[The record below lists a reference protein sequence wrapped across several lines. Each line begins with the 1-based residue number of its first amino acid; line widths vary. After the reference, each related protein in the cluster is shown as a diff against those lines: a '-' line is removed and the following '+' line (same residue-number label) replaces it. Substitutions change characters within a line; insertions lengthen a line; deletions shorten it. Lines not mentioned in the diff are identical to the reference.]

1 MARAIG
7 SWLSGPPVPADFQ
20 PGVRLG
26 LPADGPG
33 SVAGIGARLGA
44 FVIDAIVANLLAGLP
59 YVFGVHYSA
68 NARGFVIFGAF
79 LLVEVVF
86 DALFGQTVGKR
97 LLGIRVIRA
106 DGRGLGSVPWLLLR
120 AVLLGMLVP
129 AVVWDR
135 DRRGLHD
142 KAAGVVVVV
151 DPNKAA
157 ARRPPASS
165 VKVSSVK
172 VSPVKASPVKAG
184 AARGAGPART
194 PKKAPTGSAKRKKR
208 R

>member
-7 SWLSGPPVPADFQ
+7 SWLSGPPVPSDFQ

-33 SVAGIGARLGA
+33 SVASIGSRVGA

-68 NARGFVIFGAF
+68 DLRGFVILGAF
-79 LLVEVVF
+79 LLVELIF
-86 DALFGQTVGKR
+86 DVLYGQTIGKR
-97 LLGIRVIRA
+97 LLGIRVIRV
-106 DGRGLGSVPWLLLR
+106 DGDGLGSFPWLLLR

-157 ARRPPASS
+157 ARRPPVA
-165 VKVSSVK
+165 
-172 VSPVKASPVKAG
+172 PPVKAG
-184 AARGAGPART
+184 AARSAGPART
-194 PKKAPTGSAKRKKR
+194 PKKAPSAANRRKR
-208 R
+208 RR

>member
-7 SWLSGPPVPADFQ
+7 SWLSGPPVPSDFQ

-33 SVAGIGARLGA
+33 SVASIGSRVGA

-68 NARGFVIFGAF
+68 DLRGFVILGAF
-79 LLVEVVF
+79 LLVELIF
-86 DALFGQTVGKR
+86 DVLYGQTIGKR
-97 LLGIRVIRA
+97 LLGIRVIRV
-106 DGRGLGSVPWLLLR
+106 DGDGLGSFSWLLLR

-157 ARRPPASS
+157 ARRPPVA
-165 VKVSSVK
+165 
-172 VSPVKASPVKAG
+172 PPVKAG
-184 AARGAGPART
+184 AARSAGPART
-194 PKKAPTGSAKRKKR
+194 PKKAPSAANRRKR
-208 R
+208 RR

>member
-7 SWLSGPPVPADFQ
+7 SWLSGPPVPSDFR

-33 SVAGIGARLGA
+33 SVATTGSRVGA

-68 NARGFVIFGAF
+68 NMRGFVILGAF
-79 LLVEVVF
+79 LLVELFF
-86 DALFGQTVGKR
+86 DAIYGQTIGKR
-97 LLGIRVIRA
+97 VLGIRVIRA
-106 DGRGLGSVPWLLLR
+106 VGDGLGSLPWLLLR
-120 AVLLGMLVP
+120 TVLLGMLVP

-157 ARRPPASS
+157 ARRPP
-165 VKVSSVK
+165 
-172 VSPVKASPVKAG
+172 VSPPVKAG
-184 AARGAGPART
+184 AARAGGPART
-194 PKKAPTGSAKRKKR
+194 PKKAPPGTSRRKR
-208 R
+208 RR

>member
-7 SWLSGPPVPADFQ
+7 SWLSGPPVPSDFQ

-33 SVAGIGARLGA
+33 SVASIGSRVGA

-68 NARGFVIFGAF
+68 DLRGFVILGAF
-79 LLVEVVF
+79 LLVELIF
-86 DALFGQTVGKR
+86 DVLYGQTIGKR
-97 LLGIRVIRA
+97 LLGIRVIRV
-106 DGRGLGSVPWLLLR
+106 DGDGLGTFPWLLLR

-157 ARRPPASS
+157 ARRPPVA
-165 VKVSSVK
+165 
-172 VSPVKASPVKAG
+172 PPVKAG
-184 AARGAGPART
+184 AVRSAGPART
-194 PKKAPTGSAKRKKR
+194 PKKAPPAANRRKR
-208 R
+208 RR

>member
-7 SWLSGPPVPADFQ
+7 SWLSGPPVPSDFQ

-33 SVAGIGARLGA
+33 SVASIGSRVGA

-68 NARGFVIFGAF
+68 DLRGFVILGAF
-79 LLVEVVF
+79 LLVEFIF
-86 DALFGQTVGKR
+86 DVLYGQTIGKR
-97 LLGIRVIRA
+97 LLGIRVIRV
-106 DGRGLGSVPWLLLR
+106 DGDGLGSFPWLLLR

-157 ARRPPASS
+157 ARRPPVA
-165 VKVSSVK
+165 
-172 VSPVKASPVKAG
+172 PPVKAG
-184 AARGAGPART
+184 AARSAGPART
-194 PKKAPTGSAKRKKR
+194 PKKAPSAANRRKR
-208 R
+208 RR

>member
-7 SWLSGPPVPADFQ
+7 SWLSGPPLPSDFV

-33 SVAGIGARLGA
+33 SVASIGARLGA
-44 FVIDAIVANLLAGLP
+44 FFIDAIVANLIAGLP
-59 YVFGVHYSA
+59 YLFGVRYSA
-68 NARGFVIFGAF
+68 TARGYVIFGAF
-79 LLVEVVF
+79 LIIELLF
-86 DALFGQTVGKR
+86 DAVYGQTVGKR
-97 LLGIRVIRA
+97 LLGIRVIRV
-106 DGRGLGSVPWLLLR
+106 DGDGLAAFRWLVLRTLLLGSLI
-120 AVLLGMLVP
+120 P

-157 ARRPPASS
+157 ARRPPVAA
-165 VKVSSVK
+165 KTPVST
-172 VSPVKASPVKAG
+172 AG
-184 AARGAGPART
+184 ARSTGPART
-194 PKKAPTGSAKRKKR
+194 PKRTPAAPPRARRKR
-208 R
+208 RR

>member
-7 SWLSGPPVPADFQ
+7 SWLSGPPVPNDFQ

-33 SVAGIGARLGA
+33 SVASIGSRVGA
-44 FVIDAIVANLLAGLP
+44 FVVDAIVANLLAGLP

-68 NARGFVIFGAF
+68 DLRGFVILGAF
-79 LLVEVVF
+79 LLVELIF
-86 DALFGQTVGKR
+86 DALYGQTIGKR

-106 DGRGLGSVPWLLLR
+106 DGDGLGSFPWLLLR
-120 AVLLGMLVP
+120 AVLLGLLVP

-157 ARRPPASS
+157 ARRPP
-165 VKVSSVK
+165 VPP
-172 VSPVKASPVKAG
+172 PVRAG
-184 AARGAGPART
+184 AARSAGPART
-194 PKKAPTGSAKRKKR
+194 PKKATPAANRRKR
-208 R
+208 RR

>member
-7 SWLSGPPVPADFQ
+7 SWLSGPPVPGDFQ

-33 SVAGIGARLGA
+33 SVASIGSRVGA

-68 NARGFVIFGAF
+68 DVRGFVILGAF
-79 LLVEVVF
+79 LLVELFF
-86 DALFGQTVGKR
+86 DALYGQTIGKR

-106 DGRGLGSVPWLLLR
+106 DGDGLGSLPWLLLR
-120 AVLLGMLVP
+120 TVLLGMLVP

-157 ARRPPASS
+157 ARRPP
-165 VKVSSVK
+165 
-172 VSPVKASPVKAG
+172 VSPPVKAG
-184 AARGAGPART
+184 AARSSGPART
-194 PKKAPTGSAKRKKR
+194 PRKAPPGPTRRKR
-208 R
+208 RR